1 MPELHELFE
10 NNIKWAKAIKE
21 EDPEF
26 FEKLAKQQEPEYL
39 WIGCSDARV
48 PANEIVGML
57 PGDLF
62 VHRNVGN
69 VVLHTDLNCL
79 SSIQYAVDVLKV
91 KHILVTGHYGCG
103 GVKAAMSD
111 KQVGITDAWIRTIRD
126 LYYNNYDDLA
136 KLPTHEER
144 VDRLCELN
152 VIEQVG
158 NVSHTAIVQNA
169 WRRGQKLSIYGCI
182 YGIKDGL
189 WKNLGVTIRDI
200 EQVPVQYRLQ
210 PLTV

>member
-1 MPELHELFE
+1 M
-10 NNIKWAKAIKE
+10 
-21 EDPEF
+21 
-26 FEKLAKQQEPEYL
+26 
-39 WIGCSDARV
+39 
-48 PANEIVGML
+48 
-57 PGDLF
+57 
-62 VHRNVGN
+62 HRNVGN

-126 LYYNNYDDLA
+126 LYFTHFDELA
-136 KLPTHEER
+136 ALPTLEER

-169 WRRGQKLSIYGCI
+169 WHRGQKLSIYGCI

-189 WKNLGVTIRDI
+189 WKNLDVTIKGI
-200 EQVPVQYRLQ
+200 EQVPPQYRLQ
-210 PLTV
+210 PLASR